1 MSKVYLIRHCK
12 AEGQEP
18 EAPLTEEGVEQA
30 AALVRFFENTEV
42 KRIISSPFKR
52 AIDSIQPL
60 AENEKLDIHINQ
72 NLSERVLSTGN
83 LPDWLE
89 KLEQSFSDTELVFEG
104 GESASD
110 AEERMSEVVEVESK
124 KEGNTLIVSHGGI
137 MSHFLSKYD
146 AGFGFGG
153 WQRLSNPDV
162 YVFDG
167 EKKTVERVWD
177 E

>member
-18 EAPLTEEGVEQA
+18 EAALTEDGAKQTEAVVQ
-30 AALVRFFENTEV
+30 FFNGIDVT
-42 KRIISSPFKR
+42 RIISSPFKR
-52 AIDSIQPL
+52 AVDSIQPL
-60 AENEKLDIHINQ
+60 AADKKLDIHIHQ
-72 NLSERVLSTGN
+72 HLSERVLSTEN

-89 KLEQSFSDTELVFEG
+89 KLEQSFSETELVFEG
-104 GESASD
+104 GESAKE
-110 AEERMSEVVEVESK
+110 AEQRIAEVVEAESK
-124 KEGNTLIVSHGGI
+124 KEGVTLIVTHGGI

-167 EKKTVERVWD
+167 DSRRVKRVWD